1 MLIQEIV
8 DRFGLTR
15 ASCAGL
21 LLSEGSLTRLFKPN
35 MGVTPVGTV
44 NSMNLRKYFRLAISV
59 ILPTSVLIFTA
70 SPVAA
75 TGVTGI
81 DAYVINSNGVRCGQA
96 CVSQSQAQV
105 ALCVVSSEDRINY
118 VNVTYG
124 YTLRKGSESIST
136 ASYPPVGTTLVSS
149 STCSAGYMQTWDF
162 RDLIADTE
170 YIVDTWMTN
179 DSITYSNTLT
189 FTTQSVVTT
198 PTTNP
203 LSTSTTIAVD
213 TLIPGRPLV
222 SMYEGPGVGA
232 WNLVDDSNGQVL
244 TSSVCTP
251 VVCGIN
257 GEWRT
262 WPSNRLLNNRHF
274 ANGYPEG
281 ATYYWN
287 PIGAGSGGQYYTNGL
302 YVTSWGQ
309 HILPGTSTLVD
320 VVSAPAPTTI
330 PETIDDGG
338 GSGGDSNDPS
348 PDEPTTT
355 TSTSTTTSTTSTT
368 LPVPVDA
375 NSVQYGSDGF
385 ISLAPAKLSVSFLNR
400 QFRILVTTPASNT
413 SFIVKATAQ
422 GKRTI
427 TWTSTT
433 GKLTTKRITSARS
446 LKGYTLTVYVAGV
459 AQTTITVS

>member
-1 MLIQEIV
+1 MI
-8 DRFGLTR
+8 
-15 ASCAGL
+15 
-21 LLSEGSLTRLFKPN
+21 
-35 MGVTPVGTV
+35 
-44 NSMNLRKYFRLAISV
+44 LA
-59 ILPTSVLIFTA
+59 TSVLLITA

-105 ALCVVSSEDRINY
+105 ALCVVSSDDRINY

-136 ASYPPVGTTLVSS
+136 ASYPPAGTTLVSS
-149 STCSAGYMQTWDF
+149 STCSGGYMQTWDF
-162 RDLIADTE
+162 RDLSANTE
-170 YIVDTWMTN
+170 YAVDVWMTN
-179 DSITYSNTLT
+179 DLISYSNSLT

-213 TLIPGRPLV
+213 TLVPGRPLV

-232 WNLVDDSNGQVL
+232 WNLVDDSTGQVL
-244 TSSVCTP
+244 TTSVCTP
-251 VVCGIN
+251 VVCGLL

-262 WPSNRLLNNRHF
+262 WPANRLLNNRYF

-320 VVSAPAPTTI
+320 VVSAPVHTTI
-330 PETIDDGG
+330 PEISDDGG
-338 GSGGDSNDPS
+338 GGGDSNDPS
-348 PDEPTTT
+348 PDETTTT

-375 NSVQYGSDGF
+375 NSVQYGSAGSF
-385 ISLAPAKLSVSFLNR
+385 SLVPAKLSVSFLNR
-400 QFRILVTTPASNT
+400 QYRLLVSTRTSNT
-413 SFIVKATAQ
+413 SFVMKATAL
-422 GKRTI
+422 GKPTI
-427 TWTSTT
+427 TWTSAT
-433 GKLTTKRITSARS
+433 GKLNTKRITIARS

>member
-1 MLIQEIV
+1 MI
-8 DRFGLTR
+8 
-15 ASCAGL
+15 
-21 LLSEGSLTRLFKPN
+21 
-35 MGVTPVGTV
+35 
-44 NSMNLRKYFRLAISV
+44 LA
-59 ILPTSVLIFTA
+59 TSVLLITA

-105 ALCVVSSEDRINY
+105 ALCVVSSDDRINY

-136 ASYPPVGTTLVSS
+136 ASYPPAGTTLVSS
-149 STCSAGYMQTWDF
+149 STCSGGYMQTWDF
-162 RDLIADTE
+162 RDLIANTE
-170 YIVDTWMTN
+170 YAVDVWMTN
-179 DSITYSNTLT
+179 DLISYSNSLT

-213 TLIPGRPLV
+213 TLVPGRPLV

-232 WNLVDDSNGQVL
+232 WNLVDDSTGQVL
-244 TSSVCTP
+244 TTSVCTP
-251 VVCGIN
+251 VVCGLL

-262 WPSNRLLNNRHF
+262 WPANRLLNNRYF

-320 VVSAPAPTTI
+320 VVSAPVHTTI
-330 PETIDDGG
+330 PEISDDGG
-338 GSGGDSNDPS
+338 GGGDSNDPS
-348 PDEPTTT
+348 PDETTTT

-375 NSVQYGSDGF
+375 NSVQYGSAGSF
-385 ISLAPAKLSVSFLNR
+385 SLVPAKLSVSFLNR
-400 QFRILVTTPASNT
+400 QYRLLVSTRTSNT
-413 SFIVKATAQ
+413 SFVMKATAL
-422 GKRTI
+422 GKPTI
-427 TWTSTT
+427 TWTSAT
-433 GKLTTKRITSARS
+433 GKLNTKRITIARS